1 MHLPPAGL
9 LVLASALGLA
19 MALPMEDAA
28 APSMG
33 IEMPIKLDETEMIEN
48 KMHIHHI
55 EYMHDETPK
64 RAMQTGPAFN
74 IEMMSSQMDDKQMMN
89 EQMHM
94 YHEHDYYAQKEKR
107 HDDAPCET
115 PSDDPTLTKPPT
127 PTSTSETTT
136 EIETETRTTTAK
148 SDGDDDEPTKPSGH
162 YDEYGKY
169 GDYGKYGNYKDYD
182 DAIGR
187 EMDIPHQSW

>member
-1 MHLPPAGL
+1 
-9 LVLASALGLA
+9 
-19 MALPMEDAA
+19 
-28 APSMG
+28 
-33 IEMPIKLDETEMIEN
+33 MIEN

-74 IEMMSSQMDDKQMMN
+74 VEMMSGQMDDKQMMN

-107 HDDAPCET
+107 HNDAPCET

-136 EIETETRTTTAK
+136 EIE
-148 SDGDDDEPTKPSGH
+148 SDGDDDEPTKPPGH

-187 EMDIPHQSW
+187 EMDIPHQSG